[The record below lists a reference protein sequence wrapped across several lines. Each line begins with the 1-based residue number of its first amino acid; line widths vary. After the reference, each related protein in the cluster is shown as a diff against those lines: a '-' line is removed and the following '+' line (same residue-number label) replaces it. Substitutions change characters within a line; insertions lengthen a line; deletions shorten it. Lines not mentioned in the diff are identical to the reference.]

1 MTPLLMVQERL
12 LVPQPSPRHSRRQKQ
27 GMDKEWTASSFYRY
41 FEKLH
46 MTFLNSRVAIRVPMI
61 MSVIV

>member
-1 MTPLLMVQERL
+1 MECNDSLTY
-12 LVPQPSPRHSRRQKQ
+12 SPRTATSAQKQ
-27 GMDKEWTASSFYRY
+27 GMDKEWKASSFYRY